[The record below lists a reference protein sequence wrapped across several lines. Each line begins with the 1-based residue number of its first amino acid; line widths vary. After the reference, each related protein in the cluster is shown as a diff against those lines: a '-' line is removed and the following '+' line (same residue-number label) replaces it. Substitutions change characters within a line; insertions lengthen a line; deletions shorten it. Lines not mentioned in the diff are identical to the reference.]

1 MFESK
6 SPMVR
11 VGAYII
17 IGFFTLI
24 IIISFGMPDFMTKLG
39 MDDNVVA
46 IINGEKIYRLEFVR
60 YKENMASQIPNAD
73 KKEMQDMILNNLIM
87 RKLMLQKA
95 DNIGIAVSDERVMNS
110 IKNIFRDKNGK
121 FSKEYMDRY
130 LAHYHQ
136 GLPDFF
142 LTVKEDLMLNEFRH
156 LVFQGVGVSP
166 DEVATEYRLAN
177 SSIQIKYCYV
187 STIDLNK
194 RFKNNINVTEKE
206 IDEEMQKSKDEIKD
220 PATDRKR
227 IRDKI
232 EKNKIAA
239 LKNEVINKIDKLA
252 DGKKSFDE
260 AASYLGGGISVSNL
274 FKIGEPVKDGSGKE
288 KTLYSL
294 SNSAIFNDNL
304 LLLERGITSR
314 AIDGFDG
321 IYIFTPVS
329 NTLIA
334 REPSAK
340 EYAKLEEELL
350 EQKNNSVFMS
360 IMSSIR
366 DKAKIS
372 RNLKFN

>member
-46 IINGEKIYRLEFVR
+46 IIDGEKIYRLEFVR
-60 YKENMASQIPNAD
+60 YRENMASQIPNAD

-87 RKLMLQKA
+87 RKLMLQNAHK
-95 DNIGIAVSDERVMNS
+95 IGVAVSDERVMNS
-110 IKNIFRDKNGK
+110 IKNIFKDKSGK
-121 FSKEYMDRY
+121 FSKEYLDRY
-130 LAHYHQ
+130 LAHYHL

-166 DEVATEYRLAN
+166 EEVATEYRLEN
-177 SSIQIKYCYV
+177 SHIQIKYCYL
-187 STIDLNK
+187 STSDLNK
-194 RFKNNINVTEKE
+194 RFKNSINVTEKE
-206 IDEEMQKSKDEIKD
+206 IDEELQKSKDEIKD

-239 LKNEVINKIDKLA
+239 LKNDLINKIDKLA
-252 DGKKSFDE
+252 EGKKSFDE
-260 AASYLGGGISVSNL
+260 AASSLAGGIFVSGLFKLGDPVKEGGG
-274 FKIGEPVKDGSGKE
+274 KGKM
-288 KTLYSL
+288 LYSF
-294 SNSAIFNDNL
+294 SNSPIFNDNL
-304 LLLERGITSR
+304 LSLEAGRTSR

-329 NTLIA
+329 NALIT

-340 EYAKLEEELL
+340 EYAKMEEELL

-366 DKAKIS
+366 DKAKIT